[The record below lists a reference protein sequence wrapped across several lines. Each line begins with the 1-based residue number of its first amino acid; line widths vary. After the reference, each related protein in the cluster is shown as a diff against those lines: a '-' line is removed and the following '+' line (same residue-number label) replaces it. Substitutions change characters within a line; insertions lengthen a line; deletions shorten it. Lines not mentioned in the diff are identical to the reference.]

1 MTREATYQC
10 VPSLIYAMCMPTEE
24 VVYKSDM
31 QGDEIHQSRMARNPM
46 QSAVILSVNS
56 TIPVVMEGPK
66 DGIRET
72 RHDFNAA
79 KSYEDWKPA
88 SSMGGTAKNL
98 TDGVLRTFDRIKG
111 AINLTLT
118 TPLAR
123 SVMLELHGEFVMHFR
138 AIFVT
143 EVTDY
148 YQEILGK
155 TGGAP
160 PHDKEIT
167 ATCWALVTKLLKVIF
182 QEVHKVRVFAAD
194 LGNLKDDMGRVNGL
208 FLYAALEELR
218 VLRDFAAQQYRHHPK
233 YSNQVVE
240 HLFNTSVPRAVYER
254 GLGSGSS
261 GGSILKFNKIEG
273 SLADHK
279 AGIDR
284 LETAVGSIR
293 SHLQMPPA
301 AGRNRGGRRGG
312 GGGAGGG
319 VAFAGDVETIE

>member
-1 MTREATYQC
+1 
-10 VPSLIYAMCMPTEE
+10 MPTEE

-31 QGDEIHQSRMARNPM
+31 QGDEIHQSRTARNPM

-56 TIPVVMEGPK
+56 TIPAVMEGPK

-98 TDGVLRTFDRIKG
+98 TDGVLRAFDRIKG

-123 SVMLELHGEFVMHFR
+123 SVMLELHGKFVMHFR

-155 TGGAP
+155 TGGG
-160 PHDKEIT
+160 T
-167 ATCWALVTKLLKVIF
+167 
-182 QEVHKVRVFAAD
+182 
-194 LGNLKDDMGRVNGL
+194 
-208 FLYAALEELR
+208 
-218 VLRDFAAQQYRHHPK
+218 
-233 YSNQVVE
+233 
-240 HLFNTSVPRAVYER
+240 TS
-254 GLGSGSS
+254 
-261 GGSILKFNKIEG
+261 
-273 SLADHK
+273 
-279 AGIDR
+279 
-284 LETAVGSIR
+284 
-293 SHLQMPPA
+293 
-301 AGRNRGGRRGG
+301 
-312 GGGAGGG
+312 
-319 VAFAGDVETIE
+319 